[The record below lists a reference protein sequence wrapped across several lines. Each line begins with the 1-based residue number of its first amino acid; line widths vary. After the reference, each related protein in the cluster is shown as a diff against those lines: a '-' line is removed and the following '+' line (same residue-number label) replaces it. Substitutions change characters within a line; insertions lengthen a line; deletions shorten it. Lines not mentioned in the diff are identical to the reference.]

1 MRSCSESSV
10 GLGHRNVASKF
21 ALPSCDVGVLENRAA
36 LSCKK
41 CVAISLGH
49 VRKSAP
55 PDLPSPHLSLPKCR
69 LLHSR
74 NSTCTMRLLMG
85 GALAC
90 SSLHWASP
98 KCRVSL
104 ALRFRSSR
112 QNPDVLSSLA
122 GTTEQG
128 TSGREARWLG
138 HRHTTPSPP
147 RCKEKR
153 PECERYMAR

>member
-90 SSLHWASP
+90 SSLGLAKMSRFPCPAVKEFPPESGCSCQPSWHHAARYLRPRSP
-98 KCRVSL
+98 L
-104 ALRFRSSR
+104 ARSSAHNS
-112 QNPDVLSSLA
+112 QSPAL
-122 GTTEQG
+122 QG
-128 TSGREARWLG
+128 
-138 HRHTTPSPP
+138 
-147 RCKEKR
+147 EKTGV
-153 PECERYMAR
+153 